1 MPFNHRS
8 FIRNIETNRRESVPR
23 PKLDSEIATA
33 VFKHNEPVPS
43 GSPVYF
49 HSLVIHCDFVQ
60 IGVRL
65 SMKFIC

>member
-49 HSLVIHCDFVQ
+49 HSPVIQCDFVQ
-60 IGVRL
+60 IGVRP
-65 SMKFIC
+65 SMKFTC